1 MTSSS
6 PIDIL
11 THTEYSEYDTV
22 KQLHERHSGDF
33 IELTVYRLNNFFAYG
48 YKLKINR
55 IIRQKTPHLT
65 AFTHTSITTAISAA
79 RHDIQKQCSGNRKAK
94 KALLQ
99 FTVVQHNQLELF

>member
-11 THTEYSEYDTV
+11 KHTEYSEYDTV
-22 KQLHERHSGDF
+22 KQLHERHSDDF
-33 IELTVYRLNNFFAYG
+33 IELAIYRLNNLFAYG

-55 IIRQKTPHLT
+55 IIRQKMPHYT
-65 AFTHTSITTAISAA
+65 TFTHTSITAAISAA

-94 KALLQ
+94 TTLLQ
-99 FTVVQHNQLELF
+99 FTIVLHNQLELF